1 MYTIR
6 EKQENANGISYDG
19 VPVTVI
25 VTVKDN
31 LNGKLEATV
40 TYEKGQKKADSILFT
55 NKYNPDK
62 VLVTLQGMKE
72 LTGRTLEEGTF
83 QFRLKSISEDIPEEV
98 QEELQNDTGKAVAEN
113 VDETVTNSRVEVFI
127 LESLPI
133 HIRER
138 TFIRYLKFRGIRKG
152 TRTIPVCN
160 W

>member
-1 MYTIR
+1 MYKRQTYVYTIR

-72 LTGRTLEEGTF
+72 LTGDVYKRQTLYSRWRTY
-83 QFRLKSISEDIPEEV
+83 RCS
-98 QEELQNDTGKAVAEN
+98 
-113 VDETVTNSRVEVFI
+113 
-127 LESLPI
+127 
-133 HIRER
+133 
-138 TFIRYLKFRGIRKG
+138 
-152 TRTIPVCN
+152 C
-160 W
+160 